1 MDRTSYRVGGAGQR
15 GYLKWERIRINW
27 ALKETFKQK
36 TTLRDPNM
44 ANGKELWASFL
55 FRLRAS
61 IPSWQAL
68 TLGVASA
75 SDQDAG
81 GQLTRVKRGK

>member
-1 MDRTSYRVGGAGQR
+1 
-15 GYLKWERIRINW
+15 
-27 ALKETFKQK
+27 
-36 TTLRDPNM
+36 M

-81 GQLTRVKRGK
+81 GQLTRVKHGE